1 MLACLDLEGVLL
13 PEIWIAFAE
22 KTGIEKLK
30 LTTREIPN
38 YDELM
43 QGRLK
48 ILNDNNLK
56 LIDIQNVIKTLS
68 PLAGAIDFLTWLK
81 SEFQVIILSDTFYQF
96 VGPLMQ
102 SLDYPTLFCHEL
114 TVDSKGNITNY
125 RLRQK
130 DSKTKVVSALKKLN
144 FKIFAAKGTA
154 MFLSKFAIKVYSIKK
169 VNEGSPHI
177 VDLIKDNKIHMIIN
191 TTSGSKSVAD
201 SLSIRRTAL
210 RTKIPYFTTIS
221 AAKIAVTGLNIINE
235 NEINVKSIQE
245 LYKS

>member
-22 KTGIEKLK
+22 KTGIEQLK
-30 LTTREIPN
+30 LTTREIPD

-68 PLAGAIDFLTWLK
+68 PLAGAIDFLAWLK

-114 TVDSKGNITNY
+114 TVDSKGSITGY
-125 RLRQK
+125 LLRQK
-130 DSKTKVVSALKKLN
+130 DGKTKAVSALKKLN
-144 FKIFAAKGTA
+144 FKVIAAGDSYNDTGMLQEA
-154 MFLSKFAIKVYSIKK
+154 DAGILFCPPDNVIKEFPQFPISQNYEELKNTLLDMRVA
-169 VNEGSPHI
+169 
-177 VDLIKDNKIHMIIN
+177 LNK
-191 TTSGSKSVAD
+191 
-201 SLSIRRTAL
+201 
-210 RTKIPYFTTIS
+210 
-221 AAKIAVTGLNIINE
+221 
-235 NEINVKSIQE
+235 
-245 LYKS
+245 

>member
-22 KTGIEKLK
+22 KTGIEQLK
-30 LTTREIPN
+30 LTTREIPD

-68 PLAGAIDFLTWLK
+68 PLAGAIDFLAWLK

-102 SLDYPTLFCHEL
+102 SFDYPTLFCHEL
-114 TVDSKGNITNY
+114 TVDSKGSITGY
-125 RLRQK
+125 LLRQK
-130 DSKTKVVSALKKLN
+130 DSKTKAVSALKKLN
-144 FKIFAAKGTA
+144 FKVIAAGDSYNDTGMLQEA
-154 MFLSKFAIKVYSIKK
+154 DAGILFCPPDNVIKEFPQFPISRNYEEFKNTLLDIRVA
-169 VNEGSPHI
+169 
-177 VDLIKDNKIHMIIN
+177 LNK
-191 TTSGSKSVAD
+191 
-201 SLSIRRTAL
+201 
-210 RTKIPYFTTIS
+210 
-221 AAKIAVTGLNIINE
+221 
-235 NEINVKSIQE
+235 
-245 LYKS
+245 